1 MAKKK
6 QENQDMLIDVQPE
19 NTKESAK
26 AARLYKE
33 RQATRIA
40 ALEKEVDAKQKLLQL
55 VKEAKLQPLEGG
67 VIKFT
72 CDGLTIS
79 VKPRDELITVK
90 EQADAE

>member
-1 MAKKK
+1 MSKKK
-6 QENQDMLIDVQPE
+6 QENRDMLIDVQPE
-19 NTKESAK
+19 NTKEIAK

-33 RQATRIA
+33 HQANRIA
-40 ALEKEVDAKQKLLQL
+40 AFDKEVEAKQKLLQL
-55 VKEAKLQPLEGG
+55 VKEANLQPLEGG

-90 EQADAE
+90 EQANKE